1 MGALRQLGAT
11 AGAGSKRRQNMRR
24 MSRAVR
30 DPDLAKVGDALKRA
44 AASAL
49 ALGRQTK
56 TPVYVLQDGKI
67 VNLLAGRAK
76 ASTQWK
82 PGKRH

>member
-1 MGALRQLGAT
+1 
-11 AGAGSKRRQNMRR
+11 MRR
-24 MSRAVR
+24 TSRAVR

-49 ALGRQTK
+49 TLGRQTK
-56 TPVYVLQDGKI
+56 TPVYVIKDGKI

-76 ASTQWK
+76 ASPQWK
-82 PGKRH
+82 PGKRR

>member
-1 MGALRQLGAT
+1 
-11 AGAGSKRRQNMRR
+11 MRR
-24 MSRAVR
+24 TSRAVR

-56 TPVYVLQDGKI
+56 TPVYVIKDGKI

-76 ASTQWK
+76 ASPK
-82 PGKRH
+82 GKSWGRR